1 MKLSHKTAIT
11 FEYTHQLNGY
21 KDLLDETAS
30 AVNYKPDVL
39 SLGYDWDT
47 GGHIFQFF
55 ISSAST
61 ASNISQ
67 LTTNM
72 NSIDKLG
79 NYSIGF
85 NLNRSYGIKKVV
97 QTH

>member
-1 MKLSHKTAIT
+1 MKLTHKTAIT
-11 FEYTHQLNGY
+11 FEYTRQLNGY

-39 SLGYDWDT
+39 SIGYDWDT

-55 ISSAST
+55 LSSAST

-67 LTTNM
+67 LSTNM
-72 NSIDKLG
+72 NAIKLG
-79 NYSIGF
+79 NFSLGF